1 MASKSFGTG
10 TNTTK
15 YLPNVDR
22 LDRPSTVNAN
32 LPSTYASLSIYNRP
46 GFKADLYGI
55 TSAGSANAALIAAA
69 LRRAEEERARL
80 ELLRRQREEALRA
93 AQAQQRDQNAPT
105 SPAVVEGQSFYER
118 FKALEQARTMGAE
131 GTFFKS
137 ADEVFRTTDREGN
150 VRVTS
155 FDPALGEDQR
165 PAWQR
170 ARFGQPES
178 VNLNPNAGSQVTD
191 PLRQS
196 RPWQTDTGDVAIAV
210 GEEPYSTSDSRFRPF
225 VAQTLEQRKQRL
237 EELYEAFPYLRDETG
252 DLSSSSIPDSYDI
265 DNVIRSAEDRAISQE
280 DFAKGNQA
288 AYLNR
293 DLAAE
298 YRRKQIGIW
307 GQPRE
312 IYYESPADYV
322 TRVVNGETVYFDTKT
337 GRRLNQEELTQ
348 REFLRE
354 EFGYFGEPGV
364 GAEGPGGKNIQY
376 LGLYPGEVPIRPIPE
391 PPPLDAPYSEQVAYR
406 KALNNVFADPLYKP
420 DAPFRELSFMDPKK
434 RAQFQRQLVKAG
446 LYEADEVYTPGIIT
460 DREIEIMTGLMGTA
474 NKNGLTWQDILD
486 VEIIEGQKAAAAA
499 AASYGG
505 GGGGGGGTNVY
516 TQIQYTQTSIAAARS
531 LMVNVLQEALGRAPT
546 DEEVERF
553 LLLLNKREAKSP
565 TKTVTRTTTSGDSTR
580 AVSRTTPSTV
590 DAQALAEEFAQG
602 IGGGAEFEAKS
613 DYDYLSGLFDS
624 LGAPGV

>member
-1 MASKSFGTG
+1 MSSKSFNTG
-10 TNTTK
+10 SNTSR

-137 ADEVFRTTDREGN
+137 ADQVFRTTDREGN

-155 FDPALGEDQR
+155 FDPALGEDQL

-210 GEEPYSTSDSRFRPF
+210 GEEPYSSSDSRFRPF
-225 VAQTLEQRKQRL
+225 VAQTLEQRRQRL

-446 LYEADEVYTPGIIT
+446 LYDADEVYTPGIIT

-486 VEIIEGQKAAAAA
+486 VEIVEGQKAAAAA

>member
-1 MASKSFGTG
+1 MASKSFNTG
-10 TNTTK
+10 SNTAR

-22 LDRPSTVNAN
+22 LDRPSTINAN

-55 TSAGSANAALIAAA
+55 TSASSANAALIAAA

-93 AQAQQRDQNAPT
+93 AQARQRDQNAPI
-105 SPAVVEGQSFYER
+105 SPAIVEGQSFYDR
-118 FKALEQARTMGAE
+118 FRALEQARTMGAE

-137 ADEVFRTTDREGN
+137 ADSISTTVDAEGN
-150 VRVTS
+150 PRVTS
-155 FDPALGEDQR
+155 FEPSLGEDQR

-178 VNLNPNAGSQVTD
+178 VNLNPNVGSQVID

-196 RPWQTDTGDVAIAV
+196 RAWQTETGDVAIAV
-210 GEEPYSTSDSRFRPF
+210 GEDPYSTNDSRFRPF

-265 DNVIRSAEDRAISQE
+265 ENVIRSAEDRAISQE
-280 DFAKGNQA
+280 DLAKGNQA

-298 YRRKQIGIW
+298 YRRRQIRIW

-312 IYYESPADYV
+312 IYYESPADYI

-337 GRRLNQEELTQ
+337 GRRLGQEELTE

-364 GAEGPGGKNIQY
+364 GAEGPGGKNIEY

-406 KALNNVFADPLYKP
+406 RALDTVFADPLYKP
-420 DAPFRELSFMDPKK
+420 DAPFRELSFMDPKA

-474 NKNGLTWQDILD
+474 NKNGLTWQDMLD
-486 VEIIEGQKAAAAA
+486 IEIVEGQRAAAA
-499 AASYGG
+499 AASFGGG

-613 DYDYLSGLFDS
+613 DYDYLSGLFES

>member
-1 MASKSFGTG
+1 
-10 TNTTK
+10 
-15 YLPNVDR
+15 
-22 LDRPSTVNAN
+22 
-32 LPSTYASLSIYNRP
+32 
-46 GFKADLYGI
+46 
-55 TSAGSANAALIAAA
+55 
-69 LRRAEEERARL
+69 
-80 ELLRRQREEALRA
+80 
-93 AQAQQRDQNAPT
+93 
-105 SPAVVEGQSFYER
+105 
-118 FKALEQARTMGAE
+118 MGAE

-280 DFAKGNQA
+280 DFAKGNRA

-322 TRVVNGETVYFDTKT
+322 TRVVNGQTVYFDTKT

-420 DAPFRELSFMDPKK
+420 DAPFRELSFMDPKG

-486 VEIIEGQKAAAAA
+486 VEIVEGQKAAAAA

>member
-1 MASKSFGTG
+1 MSSKSFNPGS
-10 TNTTK
+10 NTSR

-280 DFAKGNQA
+280 DFAKGNRA

-322 TRVVNGETVYFDTKT
+322 TRVVNGQTVYFDTKT

-420 DAPFRELSFMDPKK
+420 DAPFRELSFMDPKG

-486 VEIIEGQKAAAAA
+486 VEIVEGQKAAAAA

>member
-1 MASKSFGTG
+1 MASKSFNPGG
-10 TNTTK
+10 NTAR

-55 TSAGSANAALIAAA
+55 TSSSSANAALIAAA

-80 ELLRRQREEALRA
+80 ELLRRRREEALRA
-93 AQAQQRDQNAPT
+93 AQAQQRDQNAPI

-118 FKALEQARTMGAE
+118 FQALEQARTMGAE

-137 ADEVFRTTDREGN
+137 ADDVFTTVDAAGN
-150 VRVTS
+150 PRVTS

-178 VNLNPNAGSQVTD
+178 VNLNPNAGSQVID
-191 PLRQS
+191 PVRQA
-196 RPWQTDTGDVAIAV
+196 RAWQTDTGDVAIAV
-210 GEEPYSTSDSRFRPF
+210 GEEPYSTNDSRFRPF
-225 VAQTLEQRKQRL
+225 VAQTLEERKQRL

-252 DLSSSSIPDSYDI
+252 DLSSSSVPDSYDI
-265 DNVIRSAEDRAISQE
+265 ENVIRSAEDRAISRE

-298 YRRKQIGIW
+298 YRRRQIGIW
-307 GQPRE
+307 GEPRE
-312 IYYESPADYV
+312 IFYESPADYV

-337 GRRLNQEELTQ
+337 GRRLSQEELTE

-406 KALNNVFADPLYKP
+406 KALDNVFADPLYKP
-420 DAPFRELSFMDPKK
+420 DAPFRELSFMDPKT
-434 RAQFQRQLVKAG
+434 RAQFQRNLVKAG
-446 LYEADEVYTPGIIT
+446 LYDADEVYTPGIIT

-486 VEIIEGQKAAAAA
+486 IEIVEGQKAAAAA
-499 AASYGG
+499 ASYGGG